1 MAPPRTLDSLRCQQ
15 KKCEQERY
23 LFYFTLE
30 ANGRWR
36 VMVVT
41 LNEYDAT
48 AWSLV
53 VGAKASN
60 NAHTFVLN

>member
-1 MAPPRTLDSLRCQQ
+1 MPAEKVRTR
-15 KKCEQERY
+15 KV
-23 LFYFTLE
+23 FNYFALE
-30 ANGRWR
+30 ANSGWR

-48 AWSLV
+48 VWNLV
-53 VGAKASN
+53 VAAKASN